1 MPSLSVRDLEPAGSR
16 LRCSFEADA
25 GEIVVLEA
33 ASAAESSL
41 VLEALAG
48 HRAAA
53 GSVLLEGRELLGLE
67 PDARAALGLGYVSQG
82 HRIFASL
89 RVGEHLRLAERLR
102 GARPLTLA
110 ALEAAIPLLAA
121 RRGQLART
129 LSGGETQLLLLA
141 QALAGNAAV
150 LLLDQPFEGLD
161 AEAIALVCRLLEER
175 RAAGAAIL
183 LADARTAAVRALPPA
198 LTIVIG

>member
-25 GEIVVLEA
+25 GEIVALEA

-198 LTIVIG
+198 RTIVIG